1 MSAPVE
7 KSSQP
12 PTASRLPRPAKS
24 NDLSTSAKQADG
36 YQLYYFA
43 TCPYCIAVRLALCWY
58 RVKIPVKDIL
68 FHPSNC
74 TELIAGG
81 GKSQVP
87 CLRIESKDGNV
98 RWMYE
103 SADIIR
109 YIKTQLVGQ

>member
-1 MSAPVE
+1 MN
-7 KSSQP
+7 KL
-12 PTASRLPRPAKS
+12 T
-24 NDLSTSAKQADG
+24 TSAKQTDG
-36 YQLYYFA
+36 HQLFYFA

-58 RVKIPVKDIL
+58 RVKIPLKDIL

-74 TELIAGG
+74 TELIDGG

-109 YIKTQLVGQ
+109 YVRSRLAGQ

>member
-1 MSAPVE
+1 MPVE
-7 KSSQP
+7 KSSHP
-12 PTASRLPRPAKS
+12 PTTSRSSQPAESK
-24 NDLSTSAKQADG
+24 DLSISAQQTDG
-36 YQLYYFA
+36 HQLYYFA

-58 RVKIPVKDIL
+58 RVKIPLKDIL

-87 CLRIESKDGNV
+87 CLRIEGEDGNV

-109 YIKTQLVGQ
+109 YIKTQLAGQ